1 MSRVMQTLSAG
12 AAIVLA
18 TVVTVTLRE
27 PAASAQAQPPT
38 AMGAFDSTITQN
50 AQRLIEEGRK
60 IFRFDTFGDEAFWGD
75 QLQLHRAI
83 AGAKFGGVGPGL
95 SPAKAL
101 QLGLKVDAEMVPPA
115 VAQGIKAGK
124 VDLNDP
130 ANTLALLK
138 ANAVI
143 GVTAFVNPDGS
154 VRSMGIQCALCHST
168 VDDSF
173 SPGIGRRLDGW
184 PNRDLNVG
192 AIVALAPNLKP
203 FTDMLRVDEPT
214 LKKVLNSWGPGKYDA
229 ELAQDGKAFGPGG
242 KSGAT
247 LLPAAFGLAGVNL
260 HTYSGW
266 GSVTYWNAYVANTQ
280 MHGKGTFFDPR
291 LKDKGQFPVG
301 ARMGFDNI
309 RNTPDL
315 VTPKLAA
322 LHFYQLAI
330 PAPTP
335 PAGSF
340 DQAAAGRGET
350 VFNGAAKCATCH
362 VPPLFTEPGWSMH
375 AAKEIG
381 IDDFQSDRSPDKM
394 YRTTPL
400 RGLFTRMKGGFYH
413 DGRFPTL
420 DTVVN
425 HYDGHFDLNLTVQQ
439 KRELVEYLKSL

>member
-1 MSRVMQTLSAG
+1 VSVAQQTNQPMSQNFDEQISRH
-12 AAIVLA
+12 
-18 TVVTVTLRE
+18 
-27 PAASAQAQPPT
+27 AQQ
-38 AMGAFDSTITQN
+38 MM
-50 AQRLIEEGRK
+50 EEGRK
-60 IFRFDTFGDEAFWGD
+60 VFRFDTFGDEAFWGD

-101 QLGLKVDAEMVPPA
+101 QLGLKVDSTMVPPD
-115 VAQGIKAGK
+115 VAAGIKAGK

-130 ANTLALLK
+130 ANTIALLK
-138 ANAVI
+138 ANAVV
-143 GVTAFVNPDGS
+143 GVTAFAGPDGN

-173 SPGIGRRLDGW
+173 APGIGRRLDGW

-203 FTDMLRVDEPT
+203 FTDMLRVDEAT
-214 LKKVLNSWGPGKYDA
+214 LKKVLNSWGPGRYDA
-229 ELAQDGKAFGPGG
+229 ELDQDGKAFGPGG
-242 KSGAT
+242 KSAAT
-247 LLPAAFGLAGVNL
+247 VLPAAFGLAGVNL
-260 HTYSGW
+260 HTYTGW

-301 ARMGFDNI
+301 ARMGFFNI

-322 LHFYQLAI
+322 LHFYQLSI
-330 PAPTP
+330 PAPRP

-340 DQAAAGRGET
+340 DQAAAGRGEA

-375 AAKEIG
+375 TAKEIG
-381 IDDFQSDRSPDKM
+381 IDEFQSDRSPDKH

-400 RGLFTRMKGGFYH
+400 RGLFTRQKGGFYH
-413 DGRFPTL
+413 DGRFATL
-420 DTVVN
+420 EQVVA
-425 HYDGHFDLNLTVQQ
+425 HYEKVLDLNLNDQQ
-439 KRELVEYLKSL
+439 KRDLVQYLKSL